1 MWTARRPARRYG
13 RKWRQTVPTVGGDA
27 VATGLTRE
35 SKMSVALALLAAVVG
50 ALIGWLSGHTRK
62 LWGGVVTLVGFGSLI
77 WFALTTTGNVQRA
90 LAASLAGFAVG
101 NIAGGWP
108 HTMRALSG
116 RRLKSSE

>member
-1 MWTARRPARRYG
+1 
-13 RKWRQTVPTVGGDA
+13 
-27 VATGLTRE
+27 
-35 SKMSVALALLAAVVG
+35 MSVALALLAAVVG

-101 NIAGGWP
+101 NIVGGWP
-108 HTMRALSG
+108 HTMRTLSG

>member
-1 MWTARRPARRYG
+1 
-13 RKWRQTVPTVGGDA
+13 
-27 VATGLTRE
+27 
-35 SKMSVALALLAAVVG
+35 MSLALALLAAAVG